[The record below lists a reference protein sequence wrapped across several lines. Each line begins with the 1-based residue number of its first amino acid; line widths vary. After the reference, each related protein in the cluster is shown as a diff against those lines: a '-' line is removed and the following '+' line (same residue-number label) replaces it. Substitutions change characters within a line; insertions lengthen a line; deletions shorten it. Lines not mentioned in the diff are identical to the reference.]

1 MDADMSEEESRNY
14 THVLLENLQT
24 RLHEMGI
31 DMKIGF
37 ERDVVQDK
45 EMEDRLLA
53 SIKDQDTRLRV
64 VERMCWVSL
73 GGMGIIGGMITIYL
87 QKILHLLAG

>member
-1 MDADMSEEESRNY
+1 MSEEESRNY
-14 THVLLENLQT
+14 THILLENLQAEIREQRT
-24 RLHEMGI
+24 

-45 EMEDRLLA
+45 EMEDRLYK
-53 SIKDQDTRLRV
+53 SIKDQESRIRV
-64 VERMCWVSL
+64 VERMCWVAL
-73 GGMGIIGGMITIYL
+73 GGMMIIGGMITVYM

>member
-1 MDADMSEEESRNY
+1 MSEEESRNY
-14 THVLLENLQT
+14 THVLLENLQAEIREQRT
-24 RLHEMGI
+24 

-64 VERMCWVSL
+64 VERMCWASL
-73 GGMGIIGGMITIYL
+73 GGIGIIGGMIAIYL